1 MSVNPVFVY
10 IVMSTPGAMLA
21 LGSMAGLHDGPRT
34 YRFLTLPLFTT
45 YLYIIYLLKSVATRP
60 YQCSESWPMVLRDY
74 SVQAQCLSAFRSGYG
89 PFAPRG
95 ITFPSKRC

>member
-1 MSVNPVFVY
+1 MRVNPVFVY

-45 YLYIIYLLKSVATRP
+45 YLYIIYLLKSVALGLT
-60 YQCSESWPMVLRDY
+60 
-74 SVQAQCLSAFRSGYG
+74 SVRNPGQWF
-89 PFAPRG
+89 
-95 ITFPSKRC
+95 